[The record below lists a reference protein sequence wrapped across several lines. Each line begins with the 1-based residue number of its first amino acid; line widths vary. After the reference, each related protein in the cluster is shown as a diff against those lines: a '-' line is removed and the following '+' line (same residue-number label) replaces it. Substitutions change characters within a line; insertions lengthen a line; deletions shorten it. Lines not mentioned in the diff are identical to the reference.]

1 MFFLIPKVF
10 RQRISMSLLSNGI
23 EFKIKM
29 KYLVLHLQAHMVIK
43 GHFSFSANLCTQVK
57 LKYFSQIFNA

>member
-1 MFFLIPKVF
+1 MRK
-10 RQRISMSLLSNGI
+10 
-23 EFKIKM
+23 
-29 KYLVLHLQAHMVIK
+29 AHMVIK